1 VVGSFFMLALT
12 LLLSFPI
19 GVAGDLS
26 REFAGR
32 NRWTDVIEV
41 AINNLPQC
49 RLSYSAC
56 LTSQSS

>member
-1 VVGSFFMLALT
+1 MLALT